1 MRENE
6 KKLKIKIKNKNIS
19 QMMRLTTDSGQR
31 FNSFV
36 IVEKVGYDMCSGK
49 WATAIAILLLIL

>member
-49 WATAIAILLLIL
+49 